1 MNQQIKQP
9 ETFEF
14 DVVNKAEAEK
24 IISRYT
30 EGRQASAVLPLLDLA
45 QRQFGGWL
53 PTAAMDYVAILLSMP
68 AIRVYEVASFYT
80 MYNLEPVGKNFVQVC
95 TTTPCA
101 LRGCAGI
108 LNACRDELG
117 IEVGETSSD
126 NKFTLQE
133 VECLGACVN
142 APMMQIGDNYY
153 EDLDPKTPKAVL
165 KAIKNDESPTPGPQ
179 NGRAGSEPAAGLTSL
194 NASMGGNS

>member
-24 IISRYT
+24 IISRYP

-53 PTAAMDYVAILLSMP
+53 PTAAMDCVAVLLSMP

-80 MYNLEPVGKNFVQVC
+80 MYKLDPVGKNFVQVC

-117 IEVGETSSD
+117 IEVGETTPD

-153 EDLDPKTPKAVL
+153 EDLDPKTTKAVL
-165 KAIKNDESPTPGPQ
+165 KSIKNDEVPTPGPQ
-179 NGRAGSEPAAGLTSL
+179 SGRTGSEPAAGLTSL
-194 NASMGGNS
+194 NGSVGGNS

>member
-1 MNQQIKQP
+1 MYK
-9 ETFEF
+9 
-14 DVVNKAEAEK
+14 
-24 IISRYT
+24 
-30 EGRQASAVLPLLDLA
+30 LD
-45 QRQFGGWL
+45 
-53 PTAAMDYVAILLSMP
+53 
-68 AIRVYEVASFYT
+68 
-80 MYNLEPVGKNFVQVC
+80 PVGKNFVQVC

-117 IEVGETSSD
+117 IEVGETTPD

-153 EDLDPKTPKAVL
+153 EDLDPKTTKAVL
-165 KAIKNDESPTPGPQ
+165 KSIKNDEVPTPGPQ
-179 NGRAGSEPAAGLTSL
+179 SGRTGSEPAAGLTSL
-194 NASMGGNS
+194 NGSVGGNS

>member
-24 IISRYT
+24 IISRYP

-53 PTAAMDYVAILLSMP
+53 PTAAMDCVAVLLSMP

-80 MYNLEPVGKNFVQVC
+80 MYNLDPVGKNFVQVC

-117 IEVGETSSD
+117 IEVGETTPD

-153 EDLDPKTPKAVL
+153 EDLDPKTTKAVL
-165 KAIKNDESPTPGPQ
+165 KSIKNDEVPIPGPQ
-179 NGRAGSEPAAGLTSL
+179 SGRTGSEPAAGLTSL
-194 NASMGGNS
+194 NGSVGGNS

>member
-24 IISRYT
+24 IISRYP

-53 PTAAMDYVAILLSMP
+53 PTAAMDCVAVLLSMP
-68 AIRVYEVASFYT
+68 PIRVYEVASFYT
-80 MYNLEPVGKNFVQVC
+80 MYNLDPVGKNFVQVC

-117 IEVGETSSD
+117 IEVGETTPD

-153 EDLDPKTPKAVL
+153 EDLDPKTTKAVL
-165 KAIKNDESPTPGPQ
+165 KSIKNDEVPTPGPQ
-179 NGRAGSEPAAGLTSL
+179 SGRTGSEPAAGLTSL
-194 NASMGGNS
+194 NGSVRGNS

>member
-1 MNQQIKQP
+1 MNHQIKKP

-14 DVVNKAEAEK
+14 DVENKEEADK
-24 IISRYT
+24 IVSRYPA
-30 EGRQASAVLPLLDLA
+30 GRQASAVLPLLDLA

-53 PTAAMDYVAILLSMP
+53 PTAAIDYVAVLLGMP

-80 MYNLEPVGKNFVQVC
+80 MYNLEPVGENFVQVC

-101 LRGCAGI
+101 LRGCAGV
-108 LNACRDELG
+108 LDACRDELG
-117 IEVGETSSD
+117 IEVGETTPD

-153 EDLDPKTPKAVL
+153 EDLDPKTTKTVL
-165 KAIKNDESPTPGPQ
+165 KAIKNDELPTSGPQ
-179 NGRAGSEPAAGLTSL
+179 SGRTGSEPADGLTSL
-194 NASMGGNS
+194 NTSGGG

>member
-24 IISRYT
+24 IISRYP

-53 PTAAMDYVAILLSMP
+53 PTAAMDCVAVLLSMP

-80 MYNLEPVGKNFVQVC
+80 MYNLSPVGKYHIQVC
-95 TTTPCA
+95 TTTPCMI
-101 LRGCAGI
+101 RGANEIVDTC
-108 LNACRDELG
+108 
-117 IEVGETSSD
+117 
-126 NKFTLQE
+126 K
-133 VECLGACVN
+133 
-142 APMMQIGDNYY
+142 
-153 EDLDPKTPKAVL
+153 
-165 KAIKNDESPTPGPQ
+165 KNISKNQ
-179 NGRAGSEPAAGLTSL
+179 N
-194 NASMGGNS
+194 